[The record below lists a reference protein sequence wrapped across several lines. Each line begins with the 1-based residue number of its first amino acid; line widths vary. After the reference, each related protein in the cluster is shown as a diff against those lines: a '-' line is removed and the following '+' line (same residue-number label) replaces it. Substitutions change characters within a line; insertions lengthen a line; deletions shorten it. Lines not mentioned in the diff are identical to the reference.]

1 MTMDFETNSAG
12 KQEVMVSGLD
22 GRPLIGRIWFGRTR
36 KELADEYLKY
46 NYENGV
52 LEIEK
57 KPGNLGVQLFRKIKG
72 DVAEFTVISYWSS
85 MEAMEAM
92 HDYSGDVRRVAHL
105 EKDPD
110 YLLELPE
117 FVEVTELHAN
127 DWQLSTKA

>member
-1 MTMDFETNSAG
+1 MALETNPAG
-12 KQEVMVSGLD
+12 KHEILVSGAR
-22 GRPLIGRIWFGRTR
+22 GKPLVARTWFGRTR
-36 KELADEYLKY
+36 KEHADEYLKY

-57 KPGNLGVQLFRKIKG
+57 KPGNLGVQQFRKMNG

-85 MEAMEAM
+85 MEAMEAA
-92 HDYSGDVRRVAHL
+92 HGDVRRPAHL

-117 FVEVTELHAN
+117 SVEVSELHVN
-127 DWQLSTKA
+127 DWQLGARS